1 MKKIIKEFIG
11 TILVK
16 LQPEKV
22 ETLIKK
28 GISFNVK
35 NELSLSE
42 RLMRSALLKNA
53 EKNQDFKMLA
63 EYHENFWK

>member
-42 RLMRSALLKNA
+42 RFMRSALT
-53 EKNQDFKMLA
+53 
-63 EYHENFWK
+63 